1 MAHNSPEIVF
11 YTVEK
16 PVFLE
21 VCEFSKSI
29 PVHARYHSPSMKHSS
44 SDLSALVN
52 LVPPLVY
59 SSCNSKDSCFDENE
73 PSCEWE
79 KMNLSPS
86 LSRTQMSVPVG
97 DLSHSRIVAAVT
109 LLTTIV
115 GTVFLAKEIWTIIE
129 YKMLCIAKNV
139 TVIEWWFGEH
149 LTQTCQYFYIVWW
162 PDGCEWMGATDC
174 WKWKMEE

>member
-1 MAHNSPEIVF
+1 MKWTIPAGVYADPYQLQLSILNKTLHFTDDVNVESMAHNSPEIVF

-115 GTVFLAKEIWTIIE
+115 GTVFLAKEI
-129 YKMLCIAKNV
+129 
-139 TVIEWWFGEH
+139 
-149 LTQTCQYFYIVWW
+149 
-162 PDGCEWMGATDC
+162 
-174 WKWKMEE
+174 